1 MRSPRCPVPGARSL
15 VAIVLRMHPESVRSP
30 RRSMANLE
38 FHRIGHEVDEVAAR
52 IARALAERGHRA
64 INPPMAFPMD
74 MTGFVKKVVKPLT
87 EREETIYVVAGSCL
101 SNQAGP
107 GVLVVPAPQT
117 AT

>member
-1 MRSPRCPVPGARSL
+1 LHDDHHGKQKFPSR
-15 VAIVLRMHPESVRSP
+15 LR
-30 RRSMANLE
+30 RRPL
-38 FHRIGHEVDEVAAR
+38 
-52 IARALAERGHRA
+52 LAGPGHRA